1 MVEMHKHGQIYIM
14 LYVFHLLHYP
24 IISQLDSYDNKS
36 ASLTK
41 ATDGVGV
48 GLSLQLDGGL
58 LWLALLMVTQ
68 LVTLNSHRSW
78 GGLPACHNGGAVKR
92 LKLKSRG

>member
-1 MVEMHKHGQIYIM
+1 MT
-14 LYVFHLLHYP
+14 
-24 IISQLDSYDNKS
+24 S

-41 ATDGVGV
+41 ATDGVGI
-48 GLSLQLDGGL
+48 GLSLQLDDRL
-58 LWLALLMVTQ
+58 LRVAFLMVTQ
-68 LVTLNSHRSW
+68 LVTLDNHRLL